1 MLYRETVSES
11 TFQLLKA
18 ILKHPAAQDLSL
30 AGGTSLSL
38 QIGHRI
44 SYDLDFFGEFK
55 PIQLKEELLANY
67 NYQEIFSSENIL
79 TVLIEGIKVDFIN
92 YEYPLLEKLIVIEEG
107 SLFSINDIAA
117 MKLEAIKGR
126 GRKRDF
132 YDLYHLLNSFKLS
145 EMIEFN
151 SRKFKN
157 SNDFLIKKSLTY
169 FEDAEKDPEVVVP
182 ESKKSID
189 WGSVKKRIVNEVKL
203 LS

>member
-1 MLYRETVSES
+1 MLYRETVSEN

-18 ILKHPAAQDLSL
+18 IIKHPAARDLSL
-30 AGGTSLSL
+30 AGGTALSL

-44 SYDLDFFGEFK
+44 SYDLDFFGEFMHA
-55 PIQLKEELLANY
+55 QLKEELLPKY

-79 TVLIEGIKVDFIN
+79 TVLMEEIKVDFIN
-92 YEYPLLEKLIVIEEG
+92 YAYPLLEELKVIEG
-107 SLFSINDIAA
+107 VPLFSINDIAA

-132 YDLYHLLNSFKLS
+132 YDLYHLLSHFKLS

-169 FEDAEKDPEVVVP
+169 FDDAEKDPDIVVP
-182 ESKKSID
+182 EFTRSPD
-189 WGSVKKRIVNEVKL
+189 WGSVKKRITNEVKL